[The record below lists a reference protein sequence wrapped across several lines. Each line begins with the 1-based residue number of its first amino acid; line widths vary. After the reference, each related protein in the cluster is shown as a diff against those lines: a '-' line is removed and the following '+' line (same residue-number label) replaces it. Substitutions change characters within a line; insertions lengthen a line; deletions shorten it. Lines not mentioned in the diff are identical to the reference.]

1 MGRKGPGASA
11 ETERAEREHPRYA
24 HEAAI
29 TLRVNGKIHEGK
41 SSNVSRGGVCA
52 DMPAALPVG
61 TVVDIAMQL
70 VFDEETT
77 SEPLKLKARVAW
89 CTTLDEVF
97 QVGLSFIQLDAERSE
112 YLTMF
117 LRYLDDGSDRATP
130 KQRDQ
135 PVDDRFR

>member
-11 ETERAEREHPRYA
+11 ETARAEREHPRYA

-29 TLRVNGKIHEGK
+29 TLRANGKIHEGK

-52 DMPAALPVG
+52 DMPAALAVG
-61 TVVDIAMQL
+61 MVVDLAMQL
-70 VFDEETT
+70 VFDEDTT
-77 SEPLKLKARVAW
+77 SEPLKLTARVAW
-89 CTTLDEVF
+89 CTTLDEAF
-97 QVGLSFIQLDAERSE
+97 QIGLSFVQLDAERSE

-130 KQRDQ
+130 RTRDQ